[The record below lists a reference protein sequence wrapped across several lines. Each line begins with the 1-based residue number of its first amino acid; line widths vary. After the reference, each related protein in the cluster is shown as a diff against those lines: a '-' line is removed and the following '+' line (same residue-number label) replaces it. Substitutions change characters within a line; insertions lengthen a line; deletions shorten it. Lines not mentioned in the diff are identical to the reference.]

1 MCSSDLSPKNNSPR
15 LPPKKKTPKIIQHL
29 KPPNK
34 IKSNSNKTHILQ
46 DFLLPKVIHL
56 AQKANNS
63 SHYLLLRPS
72 LTQIEGAGLLGKII
86 IFYLVRGKKKTIFY
100 FIPAYSSFFISR
112 LNKIFFYN
120 IFNPLFMLCGIH
132 D

>member
-1 MCSSDLSPKNNSPR
+1 M
-15 LPPKKKTPKIIQHL
+15 L
-29 KPPNK
+29 KPKPIILLKHRILCSFHFWNLQTR
-34 IKSNSNKTHILQ
+34 SNKTKIKLIYYKTS
-46 DFLLPKVIHL
+46 FFRRSYIWPKKLITHL
-56 AQKANNS
+56 TT
-63 SHYLLLRPS
+63 LLLRPS
-72 LTQIEGAGLLGKII
+72 LTQIKGAGLLGKII

-132 D
+132 DW